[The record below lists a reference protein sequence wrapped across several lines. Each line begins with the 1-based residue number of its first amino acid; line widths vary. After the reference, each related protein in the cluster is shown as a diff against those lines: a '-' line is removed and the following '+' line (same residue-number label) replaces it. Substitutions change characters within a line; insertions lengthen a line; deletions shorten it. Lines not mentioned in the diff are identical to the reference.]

1 MTCYR
6 KHLSRGTA
14 LLILKKILHK
24 NRNKKKKWTKSWF
37 VRGKSTFTTIC
48 KELTVK
54 LYTKDIKNYIRMQS
68 NFTLQILL
76 STSMVCLKSGNKL

>member
-6 KHLSRGTA
+6 KHLRRVTA
-14 LLILKKILHK
+14 LLILKKILQK
-24 NRNKKKKWTKSWF
+24 KRNKKKKWTKSWF
-37 VRGKSTFTTIC
+37 VRRKSTFTTIF

-54 LYTKDIKNYIRMQS
+54 LYIKDIKNYIRTQC

-76 STSMVCLKSGNKL
+76 STKHGLLEEW